1 MFEEFAAR
9 FASSVVN
16 FYARS
21 SSLHGICGLSGE
33 QFLLVATFGRHECQ
47 ISGGDGKV
55 ATPVPIPNTE
65 VKHLCGDGTA
75 LERVWESSTLPG
87 FS

>member
-1 MFEEFAAR
+1 MGSAACRAGMFF
-9 FASSVVN
+9 
-16 FYARS
+16 
-21 SSLHGICGLSGE
+21 
-33 QFLLVATFGRHECQ
+33 
-47 ISGGDGKV
+47 SGGNGKV

-87 FS
+87 LFLKPGSLMGPGLFHVRAPSQ